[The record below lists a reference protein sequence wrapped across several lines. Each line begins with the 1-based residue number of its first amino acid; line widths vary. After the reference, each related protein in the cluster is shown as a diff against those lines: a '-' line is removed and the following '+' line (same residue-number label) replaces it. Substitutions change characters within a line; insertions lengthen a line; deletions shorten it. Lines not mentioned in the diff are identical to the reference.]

1 MVDREKVYKDAHD
14 LIERY
19 ESRLAETPDRFD
31 RAKECAIETPDR
43 FDRAKEC
50 AILNSVS
57 IIEAFKKAHCA
68 RDLQIAYV
76 DHWTAVVSEIMKLK
90 EDKDGRL

>member
-19 ESRLAETPDRFD
+19 ESRLA
-31 RAKECAIETPDR
+31 ETPDR

-90 EDKDGRL
+90 EDKDGKL